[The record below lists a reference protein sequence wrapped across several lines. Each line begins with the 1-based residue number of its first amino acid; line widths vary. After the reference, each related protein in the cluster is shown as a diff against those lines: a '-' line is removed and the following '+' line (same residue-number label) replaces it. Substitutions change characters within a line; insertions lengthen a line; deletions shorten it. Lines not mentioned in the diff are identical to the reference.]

1 MRAARLAHSSAAAP
15 QRRPRSTLTPA
26 FRVQRG
32 SDPTTTHDGAA
43 TLSPSVSLSERGGC
57 VFLSADAPQD
67 ADGGALAP
75 LVPVWIDGV
84 QARAS
89 ISYVLP
95 PKTQISL
102 DDPAAPPITVSYDV
116 AAGAGSDA
124 LTALAAAAFAA
135 GASDET
141 KQAMKDAGLL

>member
-15 QRRPRSTLTPA
+15 PRRPATLTPA

-32 SDPTTTHDGAA
+32 SDPPTTHEGAA

-67 ADGGALAP
+67 GGALAP

-84 QARAS
+84 QARAGV
-89 ISYVLP
+89 SYVLP
-95 PKTQISL
+95 AETRVSL
-102 DDPAAPPITVSYDV
+102 DDAASTPITISYDV
-116 AAGAGSDA
+116 AASGAGGDA
-124 LTALAAAAFAA
+124 LTSLAAAAFAA
-135 GASDET
+135 GASDEA